1 MVLHFKKAGV
11 LGLMVKWLPCV
22 EIIDAG
28 VDLHCPASK
37 LPCTDYYPARTTTL
51 RGLLPCTGRRVQ
63 TPGLA
68 TLLARYPAEALTSL

>member
-28 VDLHCPASK
+28 VDLRSA
-37 LPCTDYYPARTTTL
+37 LPR
-51 RGLLPCTGRRVQ
+51 Q
-63 TPGLA
+63 
-68 TLLARYPAEALTSL
+68 